1 MAQNTDILDLGR
13 IGLTSGEARHLD
25 LTVAMDDLQ
34 LGGQSYAALDKVPV
48 KLDVAKMPGG
58 YSLRLRAAVELS
70 GPCMRCLEPPGR
82 PALSDA
88 RQRPAGRRVVID
100 AREVD
105 QAGGGEELDSPYLD
119 GDDLDL
125 RAWARDSVALELPT
139 QIVCSQE
146 CKGLCA
152 VCGENL
158 NSAAPDHAHEKAPDP
173 RWNKL
178 SELKLD

>member
-25 LTVAMDDLQ
+25 LTVAMDDLR
-34 LGGQSYAALDKVPV
+34 LGGQSYAAVSRVPV
-48 KLDVAKMPGG
+48 KLDVSKMPGG
-58 YSLRLRAAVELS
+58 FSLRLRATVELT
-70 GPCMRCLEPPGR
+70 GPCMRCLE
-82 PALSDA
+82 D
-88 RQRPAGRRVVID
+88 AGRSVKID

-105 QAGGGEELDSPYLD
+105 QSGGGEELDSPYID

-125 RAWARDSVALELPT
+125 RAWARDSVALELPA
-139 QIVCSQE
+139 QIVCTEE
-146 CKGLCA
+146 CRGLCA

-158 NSAAPDHAHEKAPDP
+158 NTAGPEHHHEKAPDP

-178 SELKLD
+178 SELRFE

>member
-25 LTVAMDDLQ
+25 LTVQMDDLK

-58 YSLRLRAAVELS
+58 YSLRLRGAVELT
-70 GPCMRCLEPPGR
+70 GPCMRCLER
-82 PALSDA
+82 AD
-88 RQRPAGRRVVID
+88 RRVAID

-105 QAGGGEELDSPYLD
+105 QSGGGEELDSPYVE

-125 RAWARDSVALELPT
+125 RGWARDSVALELPT
-139 QIVCSQE
+139 QIVCTPE
-146 CKGLCA
+146 CKGICSI
-152 VCGENL
+152 CGENL
-158 NSAAPDHAHEKAPDP
+158 NRADPDHSHERAPDS
-173 RWNKL
+173 RWSKL
-178 SELKLD
+178 SQIKFE

>member
-13 IGLTSGEARHLD
+13 IGLTSGEGRHLD
-25 LTVAMDDLQ
+25 LTVAMDDLK

-58 YSLRLRAAVELS
+58 YSLRLRGAVELK
-70 GPCMRCLEPPGR
+70 GPCMRCLE
-82 PALSDA
+82 DA
-88 RQRPAGRRVVID
+88 ERRVDID

-105 QAGGGEELDSPYLD
+105 QSGGGEELESPYID

-139 QIVCSQE
+139 QIVCSE
-146 CKGLCA
+146 DCRGMCPI
-152 VCGENL
+152 CGENL
-158 NSAAPDHAHEKAPDP
+158 NTAGPDHGHEKPEDP

-178 SELKLD
+178 SELRFD

>member
-25 LTVAMDDLQ
+25 LTVAMDDLR
-34 LGGQSYAALDKVPV
+34 LAGQSYAAAARVPV

-58 YSLRLRAAVELS
+58 YSLRLRGAVELN
-70 GPCMRCLEPPGR
+70 GPCMRCLE
-82 PALSDA
+82 D
-88 RQRPAGRRVVID
+88 AGRSVTID

-105 QAGGGEELDSPYLD
+105 QSGGGEELDSPYID

-139 QIVCSQE
+139 QIVCTE
-146 CKGLCA
+146 DCKGICA

-158 NSAAPDHAHEKAPDP
+158 NSADPGHDHEKAPDP

-178 SELKLD
+178 SELKFE

>member
-25 LTVAMDDLQ
+25 LTVEMDDLK
-34 LGGQSYAALDKVPV
+34 LGGQSYAALAKVPV

-58 YSLRLRAAVELS
+58 HSLRLRGAVELA
-70 GPCMRCLEPPGR
+70 GPCMRCLD
-82 PALSDA
+82 PAH
-88 RQRPAGRRVVID
+88 RRVDID

-105 QAGGGEELDSPYLD
+105 QSGGGEELESPYVD

-139 QIVCSQE
+139 QIVCSDD
-146 CKGLCA
+146 CKGICS

-158 NSAAPDHAHEKAPDP
+158 NTADPGHHHEKAPDP

>member
-25 LTVAMDDLQ
+25 LTVAMDDLR
-34 LGGQSYAALDKVPV
+34 LGGQSYAAPSRVPV
-48 KLDVAKMPGG
+48 KLDVSRMPGG
-58 YSLRLRAAVELS
+58 YSLRLRGTLELS
-70 GPCMRCLEPPGR
+70 GPCMRCLE
-82 PALSDA
+82 DA
-88 RQRPAGRRVVID
+88 TRGVTID

-105 QAGGGEELDSPYLD
+105 QSGGGEELDSPYID

-125 RAWARDSVALELPT
+125 RAWARDSVALELPV
-139 QIVCSQE
+139 QILCTEE
-146 CKGLCA
+146 CRGICA

-158 NSAAPDHAHEKAPDP
+158 NRAGPEHHHEPAPDP

-178 SELKLD
+178 SELRFD

>member
-25 LTVAMDDLQ
+25 LTVAMDDLK
-34 LGGQSYAALDKVPV
+34 LAGQSYAPVSKVPV

-58 YSLRLRAAVELS
+58 YALRLRAEVELT
-70 GPCMRCLEPPGR
+70 GPCMRCLE
-82 PALSDA
+82 D
-88 RQRPAGRRVVID
+88 AGRRVEVD
-100 AREVD
+100 AREID
-105 QAGGGEELDSPYLD
+105 QSGGGEELESPYID

-139 QIVCSQE
+139 QIVCTPE
-146 CKGLCA
+146 CKGICA

-158 NSAAPDHAHEKAPDP
+158 NTADPDHTHDSAPDP

-178 SELKLD
+178 SELKFQ